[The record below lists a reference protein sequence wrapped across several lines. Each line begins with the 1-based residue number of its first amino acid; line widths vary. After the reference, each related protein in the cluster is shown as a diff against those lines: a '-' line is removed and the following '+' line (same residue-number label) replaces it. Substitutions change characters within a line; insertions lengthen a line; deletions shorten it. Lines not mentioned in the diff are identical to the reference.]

1 MGNWSEGVE
10 RIVRFRGWE
19 QKWMGG
25 GGWESRKGTR
35 VAGGEKEG
43 VGFWGMEYGSND
55 VGRARELDG

>member
-1 MGNWSEGVE
+1 ME

-43 VGFWGMEYGSND
+43 VGFWGVEYGSND